1 MEISKEIDLLYELPP
16 PRTFYKRAGKR
27 ACDFLFALFLL
38 LALLPLLLLILVL
51 LVIFQGGNPFFLQ
64 KRIGRRCEPFHI
76 IKFRTMSN
84 ARDAAGN
91 LLPDEER
98 TTLVGKFLRA
108 SSLDELPELLNV
120 LKGDMSFI
128 GPRPWIPEQMD
139 TFDRVTRTLRMRI
152 RPGIS
157 GLAQVRGRNN
167 LTFRQRVAWDLRYA
181 RKLSIW
187 LDVKIL
193 FLTFWKVALS
203 EGIAQ
208 RVDALGPVVPS
219 AAPKDIETRG
229 LRGNKPR
236 QYTKAIRS

>member
-1 MEISKEIDLLYELPP
+1 MEIQKEIDLINELPP
-16 PRTFYKRAGKR
+16 PRTFYKRIGKR
-27 ACDFLFALFLL
+27 IIDFVS
-38 LALLPLLLLILVL
+38 ALLMLLVLSPLLLLILVAL
-51 LVIFQGGNPFFLQ
+51 LLFQGGSPFFLQ
-64 KRIGRRCEPFHI
+64 ERVGRKCRPFHI
-76 IKFRTMSN
+76 IKFRTMRN
-84 ARDAAGN
+84 TCGADGK

-128 GPRPWIPEQMD
+128 GPRPWIPEQMA
-139 TFDRVTRTLRMRI
+139 TFDTATRRLRMRI

-157 GLAQVRGRNN
+157 GLAQVHGRNN
-167 LTFRQRVAWDLRYA
+167 LTFRQRVAFDLRYS
-181 RKLSIW
+181 RQLSIW
-187 LDVKIL
+187 MDLRIL

-208 RVDALGPVVPS
+208 RVDALGPISSTP
-219 AAPKDIETRG
+219 AKDPETRG

-236 QYTKAIRS
+236 HYTR

>member
-1 MEISKEIDLLYELPP
+1 MEIAKEIDLLYELPP

-27 ACDFLFALFLL
+27 ACDFIFALFLL
-38 LALLPLLLLILVL
+38 LVLSPLLLVITLL
-51 LVIFQGGNPFFLQ
+51 LVFFQGGNPFFLQ

-76 IKFRTMSN
+76 IKFRTMRN

-98 TTLVGKFLRA
+98 TTFVGKFLRA
-108 SSLDELPELLNV
+108 SSLDELPELFNV
-120 LKGDMSFI
+120 LTGDMSFI

-139 TFDRVTRTLRMRI
+139 TFDRVTRTLRMRM

-157 GLAQVRGRNN
+157 GLAQVHGRNN

-208 RVDALGPVVPS
+208 RVDALGPVPT
-219 AAPKDIETRG
+219 APAKDPETRG

-236 QYTKAIRS
+236 QYTCKLEQD